1 MIALLVILLTVG
13 YILFLGFSL
22 WILIDYWMFIDVPPA
37 IVHPMKFR
45 ILYSFGHLI
54 FTWGCILEKIR
65 ICSMPRFCQFVL
77 HLQPIRKDPR
87 VVVTNLRFGTISVRL
102 FQPKAVSS
110 CPRRGVIFYHG
121 GGAVI
126 GSLDMYHSMCSFL
139 ALKTDSVVLSVGYRK
154 LPDYHHPVSFRDCL
168 NATVHFLKTL
178 DTYGVDPSRVVVSGD
193 SFGATIVAFVSQA
206 LVGRTDIP
214 KLRGQILV
222 YPALQGINLQLPS
235 YQQNKKVPVLVTK
248 FMICFCRY
256 FTIDPSWKDA
266 LLKGACVPAHIWE
279 KYKKW
284 LSADNLPER
293 FRYKYQAESP
303 APFNEAA
310 YLETRHVFEVE
321 NAPLIADDQIIAQ
334 LPGALIVTC
343 EWDSLRDDGLL
354 YKKRLEDQGVPVT
367 WYHAEDG
374 FHGCLALF
382 STIFFNFPC
391 CEKVMSA
398 IVKYLREI

>member
-1 MIALLVILLTVG
+1 MIALLGILLTVG
-13 YILFLGFSL
+13 YILVLGFSL
-22 WILIDYWMFIDVPPA
+22 WILIEYWTVIDVPPA
-37 IVHPMKFR
+37 IVHTMKFR
-45 ILYSFGHLI
+45 ILHSFGHLI
-54 FTWGCILEKIR
+54 FTWGCILEKLR
-65 ICSMPRFCQFVL
+65 ICSMPRFCQFAL
-77 HLQPIRKDPR
+77 HLLPIWKDPR
-87 VVVTNLRFGTISVRL
+87 VVVTNLRFGTIRVRL

-121 GGAVI
+121 GAAVI
-126 GSLDMYHSMCSFL
+126 GSLDVYHNTCSFM

-168 NATVHFLKTL
+168 NATIHFLKTL

-193 SFGATIVAFVSQA
+193 SFGAIIVAFVSQA

-235 YQQNKKVPVLVTK
+235 HQQNKNVPIPLTEVMTVL
-248 FMICFCRY
+248 CRY
-256 FTIDPSWKDA
+256 FTIDSSWKDA
-266 LLKGACVPAHIWE
+266 LLKGACVPPHIWE

-293 FRYKYQAESP
+293 FRYKYQAEFP
-303 APFNEAA
+303 ALFNEDA
-310 YLETRHVFEVE
+310 YLETRHAFEVE
-321 NAPLIADDQIIAQ
+321 YVPLIADDQIIAQ

-343 EWDSLRDDGLL
+343 EWDSFRDDGLL

-374 FHGCLALF
+374 FHGCLPF
-382 STIFFNFPC
+382 FTKIIFNFPC